1 MKQVLFPIRSIM
13 IMNNKK
19 QALLTLAML
28 GLASLPSQA
37 TTHDVDLTVKF
48 AEPTRIMAGDKYL
61 GQRRA
66 YPSPALHDV
75 NGDGHMDLLIADL
88 RGRVTVALGTG
99 SKPMSFG
106 EEKPLLGSDKEP
118 LDFNNW

>member
-1 MKQVLFPIRSIM
+1 MK
-13 IMNNKK
+13 NKK
-19 QALLTLAML
+19 QALLTLTML
-28 GLASLPSQA
+28 GLAALPSQA
-37 TTHDVDLTVKF
+37 TTQALDQTVKF
-48 AEPTRIMAGDKYL
+48 AAPTRVMAGEKFL

-66 YPSPALHDV
+66 YPSPAFHDV
-75 NGDGHMDLLIADL
+75 NADGHVDLLIADL
-88 RGRVTVALGTG
+88 MGRITVALGTG

>member
-1 MKQVLFPIRSIM
+1 MNKMLF
-13 IMNNKK
+13 
-19 QALLTLAML
+19 ALTLML
-28 GLASLPSQA
+28 LGSLIAPDSSAASQA
-37 TTHDVDLTVKF
+37 VDAPVKF
-48 AEPTRIMAGDKYL
+48 AAPKRLMAGESLL
-61 GQRRA
+61 GQKRG

-88 RGRVTVALGTG
+88 MGRITVALGTG

>member
-1 MKQVLFPIRSIM
+1 M
-13 IMNNKK
+13 NKK
-19 QALLTLAML
+19 LSTLTLIIL
-28 GLASLPSQA
+28 GSVTALPSEAATQA
-37 TTHDVDLTVKF
+37 VDPTVKF
-48 AEPTRIMAGDKYL
+48 AAPARIMAGEKFL

-75 NGDGHMDLLIADL
+75 NGDGHVDLLIADL
-88 RGRVTVALGTG
+88 MGRVTVALGDG

-118 LDFNNW
+118 LDFNYW

>member
-1 MKQVLFPIRSIM
+1 MK
-13 IMNNKK
+13 NKK
-19 QALLTLAML
+19 LMAINLALL
-28 GLASLPSQA
+28 GCVISLPTKAA
-37 TTHDVDLTVKF
+37 TGALDVRVKF
-48 AEPTRIMAGDKYL
+48 AAPTRVMAGESYL
-61 GQRRA
+61 GSKRA

-88 RGRVTVALGTG
+88 MGRVTVALGDG

>member
-1 MKQVLFPIRSIM
+1 MNKQLFT
-13 IMNNKK
+13 
-19 QALLTLAML
+19 LTLVIL
-28 GLASLPSQA
+28 GSVTSLPAEAATQA
-37 TTHDVDLTVKF
+37 VDPTVKF
-48 AEPTRIMAGDKYL
+48 AAPTRVMAGEKFL
-61 GQRRA
+61 GQKRA
-66 YPSPALHDV
+66 SPSPALHDV

-88 RGRVTVALGTG
+88 MGRVTVALGTG